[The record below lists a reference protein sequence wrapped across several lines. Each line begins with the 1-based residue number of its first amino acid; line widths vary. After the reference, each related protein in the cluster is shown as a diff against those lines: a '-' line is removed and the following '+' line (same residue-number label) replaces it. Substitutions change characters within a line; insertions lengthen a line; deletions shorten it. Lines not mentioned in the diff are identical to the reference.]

1 MCKTNLIK
9 FSMINNFINK
19 ITARGFI
26 HQCTDKDKL
35 INLLSN
41 KSIKAYIGFDCTAPS
56 LHVGSLLQIMCL
68 RLLQRCGHQPI
79 VLLGGGTTLIGDP
92 SGKDATR
99 KILNDKTINANIV
112 KIKKIFKKLLN
123 FKDKKTIPIFVNNAE
138 WLNKLK
144 YIEFLRN
151 IGKHF
156 TINKMLSFDSVKLRL
171 EREQSLSYMEFNYMI
186 LQAYDFYK
194 LNEKYDCVLQ
204 IGGSDQWGNIVNGVE
219 LIRKINQK
227 ESFGLTTPLIT
238 LSSGAKMGKT
248 ENGAIWLDEKLLS
261 AYDYWQFWRN
271 TNDADVKKF
280 LKYFTEIDEIEL
292 EKLINNEKNINKLK
306 ILLANEATKILHGE
320 KKSKESEMTG
330 KETFAGSGVGQNLP
344 VIFIKDSLLKNGIN
358 IIDFINDIKIL
369 NSKSEIRRA
378 INEKGIKINDTIVT
392 DEKKIISMN
401 ELNKDYIKV
410 SYGKKKHYKIQLN

>member
-1 MCKTNLIK
+1 MCKRNLIK
-9 FSMINNFINK
+9 FSMKNNFINE
-19 ITARGFI
+19 ITSRGFF

-35 INLLSN
+35 SGLLSN
-41 KSIKAYIGFDCTAPS
+41 SSIKAYIGFDCTAPS

-68 RLLQRCGHQPI
+68 RLLQKYGHQPI

-92 SGKDATR
+92 SGKDTTR
-99 KILNDKTINANIV
+99 KILDEKTISNNIE

-123 FKDKKTIPIFVNNAE
+123 FKNKKTVPIFVNNTE

-194 LNEKYDCVLQ
+194 LNEKYNCILQ
-204 IGGSDQWGNIVNGVE
+204 IGGSDQWGNIINGVE
-219 LIRKINQK
+219 LIRRINQK
-227 ESFGLTTPLIT
+227 DSYGLTTPLIT

-248 ENGAIWLDEKLLS
+248 EDGAVWLDEKLLS

-271 TNDADVKKF
+271 TNDADVKRF
-280 LKYFTEIDEIEL
+280 LKYFTEIDELEL
-292 EKLINNEKNINKLK
+292 EKLVDNEKDVNNLK

-320 KKSKESEMTG
+320 KKSKESESTA
-330 KETFAGSGVGQNLP
+330 KETFRGSGIGQNLP
-344 VIFIKDSLLKNGIN
+344 IILIKNSILKNGVN
-358 IIDFINDIKIL
+358 IIDFINITQIL

-378 INEKGIKINDTIVT
+378 INERGIKINDILVV
-392 DEKKIISMN
+392 DDKKIIDMN
-401 ELNKDYIKV
+401 DLKNDFIKV
-410 SYGKKKHYKIQLN
+410 SYGKKKHYRIKLN